1 MVQAGSSPDRRLA
14 WWRLL
19 PQAELA
25 MDAVVLAL
33 LTTTGVKPLSRLEY
47 PVDERV
53 WQLLRRMDLRI
64 ASLARVAEN
73 GARVTHWA
81 MAWEASLLARY
92 CAQYEGALL
101 TVGVPEVV
109 RSEARYF
116 GYPACCAD
124 AFAVH
129 GYAPN
134 DLEPA
139 DQEVLFHHACPG
151 CLESPKLVPLYRQA
165 LQDAAALLGLSYQL
179 SVGSSSFLGRRAPDR
194 D

>member
-1 MVQAGSSPDRRLA
+1 MVRDGSSRTGTLPWPDLF
-14 WWRLL
+14 L
-19 PQAELA
+19 PAELA
-25 MDAVVLAL
+25 LDAVALGL
-33 LTTTGVKPLSRLEY
+33 LTAARVKPLSRLEY

-81 MAWEASLLARY
+81 MAREASLLARY

-151 CLESPKLVPLYRQA
+151 CVESPKLVPLYRQA